1 MSFRLFIYYCTV
13 CGGLA
18 AYLGW
23 ALGRIITSAFSLGN
37 FIVEG
42 DVWEMAIEGLALGLL
57 LSLGLSIM
65 DSAWTFSLARI
76 PAALLRVIFACCVG
90 LAGGFLGGFVGQWLF
105 DAWNVAFLMVFG
117 WTITGFLIGT
127 SLGVF
132 DNLAALFLQKNLR
145 GAIRK
150 LINVVI
156 GGTIGGAV
164 GGILAVILGTGLYRL
179 IKSLEPG
186 TLWLPSAVGFVAL
199 GMCIGLMI
207 AVAQVILREAWV
219 KIEKGR
225 RQGKQIILLRE
236 EHTIGRAEF
245 CDIGLF
251 GDPGIE
257 RLHAK
262 LIQEGNAYILADA
275 GTPSG
280 TFLNGQ
286 RLDAPARLRSGDR
299 IQIGQSVLRFGE
311 RRKR

>member
-13 CGGLA
+13 CGGFA
-18 AYLGW
+18 AYMGW
-23 ALGRIITSAFSLGN
+23 ALGRIFTSIFSLGD
-37 FIVEG
+37 FIVER
-42 DVWEMAIEGLALGLL
+42 DVWEMALEGLALGLL
-57 LSLGLSIM
+57 VSFGLSVM
-65 DSAWTFSLARI
+65 DSAWNFSLSRL
-76 PAALLRVIFACCVG
+76 PAALMRVLLACGVG
-90 LAGGFLGGFVGQWLF
+90 IAGGFLGGFVGQWLF

-117 WTITGFLIGT
+117 WTITGFLIGL

-132 DNLAALFLQKNLR
+132 DNLAALLLQKNLR

-164 GGILAVILGTGLYRL
+164 GGVLAVLLGAGLYRL

-186 TLWLPSAVGFVAL
+186 SLWLPSAVGFVAL

-207 AVAQVILREAWV
+207 AVAQVILREAWI

-225 RQGKQIILLRE
+225 RQGKQIILQKE
-236 EHTIGRAEF
+236 EHTIGRAES

-262 LIQEGNAYILADA
+262 LIQEGNQYILADA
-275 GTPSG
+275 GTPTG
-280 TFLNGQ
+280 TFLNGE
-286 RLDAPARLRSGDR
+286 RLDSPARLRSGDR
-299 IQIGQSVLRFGE
+299 IQVGQTVLRFKE

>member
-13 CGGLA
+13 CGGFA

-23 ALGRIITSAFSLGN
+23 VLGRIAAHGILGDALQDK
-37 FIVEG
+37 
-42 DVWEMAIEGLALGLL
+42 DVLAMGIEGLALGLL
-57 LSLGLSIM
+57 LSFGLSIM
-65 DSAWTFSLARI
+65 DSVWNFSLSRI
-76 PAALLRVIFACCVG
+76 PAAFMRITLACAVG
-90 LAGGFLGGFVGQWLF
+90 LVGGLIGGLLGQWLF

-117 WTITGFLIGT
+117 WTITGFLIGL

-132 DNLAALFLQKNLR
+132 DNLAALLLQKNLR

-150 LINVVI
+150 LINVII

-164 GGILAVILGTGLYRL
+164 GGILAVLLGTGLYRL
-179 IKSLEPG
+179 VKSLEPG
-186 TLWLPSAVGFVAL
+186 SLWLPSAVGFVAL

-207 AVAQVILREAWV
+207 AVAQVILKEAWI

-225 RQGKQIILLRE
+225 RQGKQIILQKE
-236 EHTIGRAEF
+236 EHTIGRAES

-262 LIQEGNAYILADA
+262 LIQEGNQYVLADA
-275 GTPSG
+275 GTPTG
-280 TFLNGQ
+280 TFLNGE
-286 RLDAPARLRSGDR
+286 RLDGPARLRSGDR
-299 IQIGQSVLRFGE
+299 IQVGHTVLRFGE
-311 RRKR
+311 KRKR